1 MRRKKNKIKYFSTR
15 ASRISIFSKIV
26 IVVLVIGMI
35 MGHLNLGVLAKAFEP
50 EVYTT
55 ITDDVERDFYEF
67 DKIEEINSLRT
78 SNSKTY
84 LKENGMYETEYYGEK
99 IHYKDKDDWK
109 EIDNSLSLKD
119 NNRYH
124 NNSNKYNISFPNKL
138 NKNNEVVLNYLNNEI
153 KIYYD
158 TENDINAKLS
168 DKIDRT
174 KKNTKDEISYHINSK
189 EIIQY
194 VIKQDSIKE
203 NIILKSYIENY
214 NYSYYIDT
222 DLRIERI
229 GNELYFYDGQ
239 TEVFVM
245 NEYYM
250 FDAENITS
258 KDIDFEINAIDEDTY
273 KVEVTPSDEYLES
286 ATYPVVIDPEIRLI
300 DGGILDGVT
309 WLLSIDKQAN
319 TAQHLDIGSFTL
331 ANRSNSTSADDK
343 VAYIELYIPRDYDK
357 NIGDIITQNQLM
369 YANLTLT
376 TVSSTNASY
385 GSKVDLKYATSFSYP
400 TEGVPP
406 TYNTEYVDSQYFHGS
421 TVFNHKFDILEGITD
436 RLENYKTQD
445 IWLGFELSLDAN
457 ANTEISYGLG
467 WDLGGNKPIITLGY
481 MADAGLADYYTYES
495 LPVSDD
501 SNVYISHNSGNLTYL
516 YNDYNDGNLLSLTH
530 IYNANRKHNG
540 SQYGNGFSLNY
551 NEFIT
556 TYYSTSRV
564 LLTEGDGREVLYYT
578 KNDNNTEYIASD
590 GSGDVLYRVLDSSGN
605 VTGFKVETSDGG
617 LKLYDSSGKL
627 INIFVD
633 KDEYVNGLPTSDAKY
648 ITISYNT
655 DGTISRVDDSSG
667 NYMTFNYSTIANDPS
682 EDQTGIPYLA
692 YISIYK
698 QIPNGSNGTRLEQV
712 EYLEYEYDE
721 GNLSNIAKFGTSS
734 NGTYTYLN
742 YNVDNHI
749 EKLYKNNRGYK
760 FTYDIKNRITEAK
773 VYSTEFSNGDF
784 LEFNY
789 DSNGKKTIITNG
801 SGDSTSYTF
810 DDYYHTNSVETSNG
824 YTTFYKYEDIYY
836 EADGDP
842 ITSPNYNLNHKIIL
856 QSNSFKNV
864 SNLITNHGF
873 EIIEAGNG
881 VFGWTKEVTSNS
893 TASIN
898 NSIYLYGSRVL
909 ELKKTSNGTAK
920 VYQEIP
926 VESGKTYI
934 VTGYIRNGNTLGAGA
949 YIEATGIGGTLT
961 YVSSSNKVKNTTNFV
976 RYEYKFTANYT
987 GQAKIYLVNN
997 STGKA
1002 YFDNIQVNTNY
1013 LDTRYNYLENS
1024 SFELDTYNDFVENN
1038 EISGWN
1044 AQTNFSLKDQNEY
1057 FSDNC
1062 GNKSL
1067 KLGYNGSI
1075 TQTINLTGIAG
1086 DTFVFGGYCFYENYT
1101 GKVLVTLDIT
1111 TDNGSVSKT
1120 FTFDANDINATYM
1133 MNKLTI
1139 EENYSS
1145 ISITIRNDSIT
1156 SDAFVD
1162 NFAIYKEGYGVNL
1175 TYNDNGDVTTEYDEI
1190 TNSTTSYTYK
1200 NGNLETITTDND
1212 KTQYSYNEK
1221 DYLNSIENQNIV
1233 TSFEIDE
1240 DGNITEITSDSENDT
1255 NEIGYYFGSTTYS
1268 SDGLYPETETY
1279 VFGNV
1284 TRYNYDYI
1292 TGLVTSIIDSNEVST
1307 EYTYD
1312 KDGNVLSVI
1321 NGKGT
1326 NKKTITYTYDV
1337 DGNLTSIKNGY
1348 LEYTF
1353 TYNDYGD
1360 IKTIKVGST
1369 VLLQN
1374 NYKNENSTAE
1384 IYTGELL
1391 ESVYSYGTI
1400 SFEYNDNHQ
1409 IEKVYN
1415 GTGSSKYV
1423 VLEYTYNDYGEIAS
1437 YTDYKENVT
1446 YYFNYDYQNRLINV
1460 NSTNGNN
1467 ITYSYDDDSN
1477 LVSKTNIN
1485 GTNSYTYNDL
1495 NSDAEVE
1502 DNKLT
1507 NESISGQFAIDY
1519 EYSSDSYRQLQ
1530 NISYYLNTCPI
1541 IGKYT
1546 YETVTK
1552 NEKVGNETVTKTYYT
1567 GRIKELEYLDGDNQ
1581 IIRYVYTYD
1590 DYSNITLIQGYEGT
1604 TLVYYEENYYD
1615 IFNQLTAQMVKI
1627 NGVTYTNE
1635 YGYDSR
1641 GNVEGYYSH
1650 GPNGTIASGSFSYNN
1665 NDEMVSATVNGTTYN
1680 ISYSSAG
1687 QPSIYLGWTIEYDM
1701 RSISVLENEDYY
1713 IDYYYNADGIRIGK
1727 SIDNGNTIEDVSY
1740 ILEGNNIIREVRT
1753 GTNNYT
1759 INYFYDSNDNII
1771 GFTYNNNKY
1780 LYMKNL
1786 QNDIIGIVDSNND
1799 VVVKYYYDAYGRIIK
1814 TEDTSNIN
1822 LSTIN
1827 PFRYKSYYQDNETG
1841 WYYLNSRYYNPL
1853 TNRFITMDQIEYLGA
1868 SGSQLSSNLYIYCE
1882 NNPINN
1888 IDPNGTSVLTLSWG
1902 TVASAVWSAKGAL
1915 ALIGSIS
1922 RAALIVFAAI
1932 VATML
1937 VTYAIGN
1944 AMNKTVDK
1952 AIAEGKTHING
1963 KHTVYVLVAN
1973 GGSIG
1978 SGVFYVGRTKNF
1990 TARYSAHKAN
2000 PEKVAAGGNFLMV
2013 PVYTGLDAVS
2023 AKALEQGLMNAYST
2037 HILINKIRGISR
2049 KKIKPKYWTTAVLSY
2064 VGDIA
2069 ENEWLYWLGK

>member
-1 MRRKKNKIKYFSTR
+1 MKRRKSKKQYFTTQA
-15 ASRISIFSKIV
+15 ASISFFSK
-26 IVVLVIGMI
+26 VVLVVLIVGMI
-35 MGHLNLGVLAKAFEP
+35 MGHLNLGALVKAFEP
-50 EVYTT
+50 DVYTH
-55 ITDDVERDFYEF
+55 INEDINRDFSEF
-67 DKIEEINSLRT
+67 DKIEELVNLRT
-78 SNSKTY
+78 PNSKTY
-84 LKENGMYETEYYGEK
+84 IKENGMYETEYFGEK
-99 IHYKDKDDWK
+99 VHYKDNDKWE
-109 EIDNSLSLKD
+109 EIDNTLSLKD
-119 NNRYH
+119 NKYSNK
-124 NNSNKYNISFPNKL
+124 SNKYNVSFPNKL
-138 NKNNEVVLNYLNNEI
+138 NKNNEVVLEYLNNEI

-158 TENDINAKLS
+158 TKQDIVGQIT
-168 DKIDRT
+168 DKIDR
-174 KKNTKDEISYHINSK
+174 KQKNLKDSISYVLNAK
-189 EIIQY
+189 EKIEY
-194 VIKQDSIKE
+194 VVQQDSIKE
-203 NIILKSYIENY
+203 NIILYSYIANY
-214 NYSYYIDT
+214 EYSYYIDT
-222 DLRIERI
+222 ELRVERI
-229 GNELYFYDGQ
+229 GNELYFYDGSE
-239 TEVFVM
+239 EVFVM
-245 NEYYM
+245 DEYYM
-250 FDAENITS
+250 YDSNNNSS
-258 KDIDFEINAIDEDTY
+258 KDIDFEINVIDEDTY
-273 KVEVTPSDEYLES
+273 RIDVTPDDEYLKS
-286 ATYPVVIDPEIRLI
+286 ASYPVVIDPEIRLI
-300 DGGILDGVT
+300 DGGLIDGIT
-309 WLLSIDKQAN
+309 TLYSIDKQAG
-319 TAQHLDIGSFTL
+319 TSQFLTIGSFTV
-331 ANRSNSTSADDK
+331 ANRVASNTNDDK
-343 VAYIELYIPRDYDK
+343 IGYLEIYIPRNYDK

-376 TVSSTNASY
+376 TVSTNAIYDTKVNLNYVNSMS
-385 GSKVDLKYATSFSYP
+385 GSLEDGTFSMD
-400 TEGVPP
+400 TEF
-406 TYNTEYVDSQYFHGS
+406 VDSESFHNS
-421 TVFNHKFDILEGITD
+421 NVFNHKFDILAGITE
-436 RLENYKTQD
+436 RLEQYKTSD
-445 IWLGFELSLDAN
+445 ISMGFEISIDGVN
-457 ANTEISYGLG
+457 YTEISYGLG

-556 TYYSTSRV
+556 TYYSASRV

-590 GSGDVLYRVLDSSGN
+590 GSGDVLYRVLDSSGS

-667 NYMTFNYSTIANDPS
+667 NYMTYNYSTIDNDPTTN
-682 EDQTGIPYLA
+682 QTDIPYLA
-692 YISIYK
+692 YINIYK

-742 YNVDNHI
+742 YNEDNHI
-749 EKLYKNNRGYK
+749 EKIYKNNRGYE
-760 FTYDIKNRITEAK
+760 FIYDIKNRITRAE

-784 LEFNY
+784 LELNY
-789 DSNGKKTIITNG
+789 DSNGKKTVITNG

-810 DDYYHTNSVETSNG
+810 DDYYHTNSVETSSG

-836 EADGDP
+836 DSNGNT

-873 EIIEAGNG
+873 EIEAGNG

-934 VTGYIRNGNTLGAGA
+934 VTGYIRNGNTLGTGA

-961 YVSSSNKVKNTTNFV
+961 YVSSSNKVKNTINFV
-976 RYEYKFTANYT
+976 RYEYKFIANYT

-1044 AQTNFSLKDQNEY
+1044 AETNFSLKDQNEY

-1067 KLGYNGSI
+1067 KLGYNGSV
-1075 TQTINLTGIAG
+1075 TQTINAPGLAG

-1101 GKVLVTLDIT
+1101 GDVSVTFDIIT
-1111 TDNGSVSKT
+1111 ENGGVSKT
-1120 FTFDANDINATYM
+1120 FTFDANEINATYM

-1139 EENYSS
+1139 EEDYSS

-1175 TYNDNGDVTTEYDEI
+1175 TYNDNGDVTTEYDEF
-1190 TNSTTSYTYK
+1190 TDSTTTYSYDANGNVTQVATNNDETNYTYDS
-1200 NGNLETITTDND
+1200 N
-1212 KTQYSYNEK
+1212 
-1221 DYLNSIENQNIV
+1221 DYLNSVKNQNIV
-1233 TSFEIDE
+1233 TSFETDE

-1255 NEIGYYFGSTTYS
+1255 NEIGYYFGSTTYTA
-1268 SDGLYPETETY
+1268 DGLYPVTETD
-1279 VFGNV
+1279 VFGNI
-1284 TRYNYDYI
+1284 TTYDYDYI
-1292 TGLVTSIIDSNEVST
+1292 TGLVNSIIDSNDIST

-1312 KDGNVLSVI
+1312 KDGNVLSII

-1326 NKKTITYTYDV
+1326 NKKIITYTYDV
-1337 DGNLTSIKNGY
+1337 YGNVTSISNGS
-1348 LEYTF
+1348 LVYTF
-1353 TYNDYGD
+1353 TYNSYGD

-1374 NYKNENSTAE
+1374 NYKNENSTTE

-1446 YYFNYDYQNRLINV
+1446 YYYNYDYQNRLINV

-1495 NSDAEVE
+1495 NTDTEVE

-1507 NESISGQFAIDY
+1507 NESISGQFTIDY

-1530 NISYYLNTCPI
+1530 NISYYLSTCPI
-1541 IGKYT
+1541 IGEYT

-1552 NEKVGNETVTKTYYT
+1552 NEVAGNETVTKTYYT

-1590 DYSNITLIQGYEGT
+1590 DYSNITLIEGYEGT
-1604 TLVYYEENYYD
+1604 TLVYFEENYYD
-1615 IFNQLTAQMVKI
+1615 IFNQIIGQRVQI
-1627 NGVTYTNE
+1627 EDSTYLNE

-1641 GNVEGYYSH
+1641 GNVIGYYSQTA
-1650 GPNGTIASGSFSYNN
+1650 NGITYSGEFWYNN
-1665 NDEMVSATVNGTTYN
+1665 NDEMTSALINGTTYN
-1680 ISYSSAG
+1680 ISYSTAG
-1687 QPSIYLGWTIEYDM
+1687 QPNIYLGWTIEYDM
-1701 RSISVLENEDYY
+1701 RSISVLENDDYY
-1713 IDYYYNADGIRIGK
+1713 IEYYYNADGIRIGK
-1727 SIDNGNTIEDVSY
+1727 SIDNENTIEDVSY

-1799 VVVKYYYDAYGRIIK
+1799 IVVKYYYDAYGRIIK

-1827 PFRYKSYYQDNETG
+1827 PFRYRSYYQDNETA

-1853 TNRFITMDQIEYLGA
+1853 TNRFITMDEVEYLT
-1868 SGSQLSSNLYIYCE
+1868 SNGTINSLNLFLYCE
-1882 NNPINN
+1882 NNPIINVDDEGN
-1888 IDPNGTSVLTLSWG
+1888 FPVHIIAGV
-1902 TVASAVWSAKGAL
+1902 
-1915 ALIGSIS
+1915 
-1922 RAALIVFAAI
+1922 
-1932 VATML
+1932 
-1937 VTYAIGN
+1937 AIGIAWGVIPRIITDVIRGRMSKISDYLCDAFAGGVSGLITSLTGSSTIGTLVGTFLGEMIRFLIDYGPKLKLGN
-1944 AMNKTVDK
+1944 FKEIVIELCKVVLKT
-1952 AIAEGKTHING
+1952 AIATISSLIAGKLVQKLSG
-1963 KHTVYVLVAN
+1963 KSFSSKQIKTFFKNTKYLKSAF
-1973 GGSIG
+1973 GIG
-1978 SGVFYVGRTKNF
+1978 SGGK
-1990 TARYSAHKAN
+1990 TARRMWFAD
-2000 PEKVAAGGNFLMV
+2000 AG
-2013 PVYTGLDAVS
+2013 
-2023 AKALEQGLMNAYST
+2023 
-2037 HILINKIRGISR
+2037 I
-2049 KKIKPKYWTTAVLSY
+2049 TTALNKLFTLWE
-2064 VGDIA
+2064 G
-2069 ENEWLYWLGK
+2069 